1 MGKVQTENV
10 SSVPLPAD
18 VASPA
23 VVEVSENIRAKIY
36 AIFSKLGEYTYF
48 NLYLVYGL
56 KFNAN

>member
-1 MGKVQTENV
+1 MGKVQKESV

-36 AIFSKLGEYTYF
+36 TIFSKLGE
-48 NLYLVYGL
+48 
-56 KFNAN
+56 